1 MILMAERLELSDTLH
16 DLPMQTTQPNVVRSS
31 NWLGISI
38 EFIRDVESQ
47 MSTSW
52 HILIARDHAC

>member
-1 MILMAERLELSDTLH
+1 MILMAERLELSDSVH
-16 DLPMQTTQPNVVRSS
+16 GCPMQIKQPNVVRSS

-38 EFIRDVESQ
+38 EFIRGVESQ